1 MTIEPHQ
8 FDLDIYD
15 LPNLLDKAITILQT
29 EKNHK
34 TIVGGKTFR
43 NNMVLQIPENLI
55 VVGDLHG
62 DIQTLNQ
69 IVSEVNE
76 KKFLENPRNKLIFL
90 GDYVDRGRNS
100 VEVLYRIC
108 ELKIKYPDSVVL
120 MRGNH
125 EAVKEFP
132 FTNHDLPIKVA
143 QIFGASEEVVY
154 EKISKFFQLL
164 TVIVIIEKKLFLVHG
179 GLPADVIGNYDNM
192 ESLLDY
198 QKHHT
203 LEDFLWN
210 DPRSIETW
218 EISRRKFGKHFG
230 KSITKRWLSASNTC
244 VVIRGHEPC
253 HGFKIDHD
261 GMILTI
267 FSCKE
272 SYPAFDA
279 SYLLIKNTQ
288 LNKIKNAVDLSKHV
302 RKIKRERVC

>member
-1 MTIEPHQ
+1 MSVEPGQ
-8 FDLDIYD
+8 FDLDVHK
-15 LPNLLDKAITILQT
+15 LPNLLDTVITILQT
-29 EKNHK
+29 EKHDGV
-34 TIVGGKTFR
+34 IVGGKIFQ
-43 NNMVLQIPENLI
+43 NNIILQIPENLI

-62 DIQTLNQ
+62 DIQALNQ
-69 IVSEVNE
+69 ILVEVNARN
-76 KKFLENPRNKLIFL
+76 FLENPKNKLIFL
-90 GDYVDRGRNS
+90 GDYVDRGSSS
-100 VEVLYRIC
+100 VEVLCTIC
-108 ELKIKYPDSVVL
+108 ELKIKYPSSVVL

-125 EAVKEFP
+125 EAVEEFP
-132 FTNHDLPIKVA
+132 FTNHDLPTKIA
-143 QIFGASEEVVY
+143 QIFGASEKVVY
-154 EKISKFFQLL
+154 KKISRFFQLL

-179 GLPADVIGNYDNM
+179 GLPVEVNGNYDNM

-210 DPRSIETW
+210 NPRPIETW
-218 EISRRKFGKHFG
+218 EVSRRKFGRHFG
-230 KSITKRWLSASNTC
+230 KPITRRWLDASNTH

-253 HGFKIDHD
+253 HGFKVDHD

-288 LNKIKNAVDLSKHV
+288 LDKIKNAVDLSRHV
-302 RKIKRERVC
+302 RKIKK